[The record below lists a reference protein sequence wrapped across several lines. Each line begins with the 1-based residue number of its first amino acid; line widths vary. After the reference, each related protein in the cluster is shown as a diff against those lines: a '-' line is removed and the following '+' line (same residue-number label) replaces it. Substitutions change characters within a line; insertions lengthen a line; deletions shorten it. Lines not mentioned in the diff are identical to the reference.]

1 MGDLLNRRISNVGL
15 SVRTYHALEAGGIL
29 TVRDLC
35 SRSEADVSVI
45 RGCGTKTL
53 WELKCFLEENGLSFN
68 KEPYR
73 TINIMVPGDVHY
85 RLDTGDQKFLLLP
98 TLNVPVEVGDY
109 FSIIDKKFLKSK
121 RTFKKQIRYIYSGP
135 GIEEGYTLYGL

>member
-15 SVRTYHALEAGGIL
+15 FVRTYHALEAGGIL

-35 SRSEADVSVI
+35 SRSEADVCAM
-45 RGCGTKTL
+45 RGCGVKAL
-53 WELKCFLEENGLSFN
+53 LEVNSFLKANGLSFN

-109 FSIIDKKFLKSK
+109 FSIIDKKPEQFHLLKDEEAVEVVEK
-121 RTFKKQIRYIYSGP
+121 AWHQKGSGS
-135 GIEEGYTLYGL
+135 G